1 MIQKLKMSVFY
12 ILIPIFV
19 VVFCIGMFIHGIG
32 CLLCSLGH
40 LLMTNKHT
48 AREYLKEIIKPT
60 ILFIDRGIK

>member
-12 ILIPIFV
+12 ILVPIFIII
-19 VVFCIGMFIHGIG
+19 FSIGMIIHGVG
-32 CLLCSLGH
+32 CLFCSLGH

-60 ILFIDRGIK
+60 ILFIDRGIN